1 MTAEGILGL
10 AREYLG
16 EEPQLTAL
24 HQSGGHRR
32 YFRAQV
38 HGRSVI
44 AVAGTDADENKAFIS
59 LAAHFAGKGINV
71 PCVLAVS
78 GDGLSYLLED
88 LGDMSLFDV
97 LASGRTSGLYGY
109 AERKLLEMTVS
120 ALPKIQVEGAQGLD
134 WSVCSPLQE
143 FDARTVDFDLNYFK
157 YCFLKNTGVEF
168 DEVRLQDDFDR
179 LKAVLLA
186 EPCETFMYRDFQ
198 ARNVMLRDGEP
209 WFIDFQ
215 GGRKGPVHYDV
226 ASFLWQARA
235 KYPAELRE
243 HLIDTYID
251 ALRYYREV
259 DADEFREQ
267 LRHFVL
273 FRCLQTLGAYG
284 FRGLV
289 EHKPHFVASIVPA
302 VEQLGS
308 LLPTGYPYIDS
319 IVSRLLSIYR
329 APEVQKDCLL
339 TVEVQSFSYRK
350 GYPEDNSG
358 NGGGFVFDCRG
369 IHNPGRYDDYR
380 SLTGRDR
387 AVIDFLETDSEMPQF
402 MCAAYQMVDPHVETF
417 IRRGFTSLQVSFGC
431 TGGQHRSVYGA
442 EHMAAHIRDKYPGV
456 RVVLRHIA
464 QGIETVL

>member
-1 MTAEGILGL
+1 MTSEGILGL
-10 AREYLG
+10 ARKYLG

-32 YFRAQV
+32 YFRATV
-38 HGRSVI
+38 PERSVI
-44 AVAGTDADENKAFIS
+44 AVAGTDKDENKAFIS

-71 PCVLAVS
+71 PHVLAVS
-78 GDGLSYLLED
+78 DDGLSYLLED
-88 LGDMSLFDV
+88 LGDTSLFDA
-97 LASGRTSGLYGY
+97 LASGRASGLYGDS
-109 AERKLLEMTVS
+109 ERRLLEMTVS
-120 ALPKIQVEGAQGLD
+120 ALPKIQIEGAQGMD
-134 WSVCSPLQE
+134 WSVCWPLQE

-179 LKAVLLA
+179 LKSVLLA

-215 GGRKGPVHYDV
+215 GGRKGPVYYDI

-235 KYPAELRE
+235 KYPTALRE
-243 HLIDTYID
+243 HLIDIYID
-251 ALRYYREV
+251 ALRHYREV
-259 DADEFREQ
+259 DAVEFRDR

-289 EHKPHFVASIVPA
+289 EQKPHFIASIAPA
-302 VEQLGS
+302 LEQLGS
-308 LLPTGYPYIDS
+308 LVPTGYPYIDS
-319 IVSRLLSIYR
+319 IAAHLSTGR
-329 APEVQKDCLL
+329 SGFEVPADCPL
-339 TVEVQSFSYRK
+339 TVEVQSFSYRQ
-350 GYPEDNSG
+350 GYPEDRSG

-369 IHNPGRYDDYR
+369 IHNPGRYEEYKQ
-380 SLTGRDR
+380 LTGRDR
-387 AVIDFLETDSEMPQF
+387 AVIDFLEADGEMPKF
-402 MCAAYQMVDPHVETF
+402 MYSAYKMVDPHVETF
-417 IRRGFTSLQVSFGC
+417 IRRGFASLQVSFGC

-442 EHMAAHIRDKYPGV
+442 EHMAAHIKDKYPGV
-456 RVVLRHIA
+456 KVVLRHIA